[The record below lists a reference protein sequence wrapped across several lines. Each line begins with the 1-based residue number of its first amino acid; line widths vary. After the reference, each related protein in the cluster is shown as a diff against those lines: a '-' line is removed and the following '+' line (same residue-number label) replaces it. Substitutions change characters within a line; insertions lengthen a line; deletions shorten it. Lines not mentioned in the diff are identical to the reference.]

1 MHYLS
6 LPHHVS
12 PMKLP
17 LLSLAA
23 LSFASLSAAPALADT
38 VTTPIN
44 LGTLGG
50 TSSIAYDVSE
60 DGAVVTG
67 WSQNASGNDHAF
79 RWTQASGMTDLGTL
93 GGNISWG
100 ISTSFDGSV
109 VVGKAY
115 LPDNITFRAFRWTQ
129 SSGMVDLGTLGGTK
143 SYSPSV
149 SGDGSTIVGYS
160 YITGDSAWHAF
171 RWTQTTGMADLGT
184 LGGINSYANSV
195 SADGST
201 VVGGSQIAGNSASHA
216 FRWTQASGMT
226 DLGTLGGI
234 NSNALGV
241 SADGSTVVGQASII
255 GNSAYHAMR
264 WTQASG
270 MTDLGTLGG
279 TNSWAGRAS
288 FNGSIVMGSS
298 QIAGN
303 SAWHAYRWTQET
315 GMKDLN
321 ALLADAG
328 VNMTGITLKEVD
340 DFSSNGRY
348 IVGQGDFPGA
358 AQRGFLV
365 CYDPNNGCIGLT
377 TGEAQADSAQTLADD
392 RRATMTRSRATA
404 NELLGMTRP
413 MSENA
418 YVTAG
423 GLFGSAVGYAAG
435 QASRYGFTVLGG
447 LGWGAQN
454 YGSGIEQDNAL
465 TLAAALRYTLDKPF
479 FGGRVAFSPYVE
491 LGGWATPEETL
502 TLTRGYVNGA
512 GFSTGRG
519 SADASSFAG
528 YARSGLIWDA
538 TASDR
543 LTGYGEIGRQYLSI
557 ASYIE
562 APGLANPF
570 PASVDGGTLFMNVA
584 KVGAAWTHE
593 TNHLLSLP
601 NGKPLPISLTLAGA
615 VVHSFS
621 PHTALTASLAA
632 AGTVRTNSPSE
643 TWGEFGG
650 RLSARFTQN
659 LSLGLDLSGTAGAD
673 PIGTSLH
680 GGASLAYAF

>member
-143 SYSPSV
+143 SYSPAV

-160 YITGDSAWHAF
+160 YITGD
-171 RWTQTTGMADLGT
+171 
-184 LGGINSYANSV
+184 I
-195 SADGST
+195 
-201 VVGGSQIAGNSASHA
+201 
-216 FRWTQASGMT
+216 
-226 DLGTLGGI
+226 
-234 NSNALGV
+234 
-241 SADGSTVVGQASII
+241 
-255 GNSAYHAMR
+255 AYHAFR

-392 RRATMTRSRATA
+392 RRATMIRSRATA

-423 GLFGSAVGYAAG
+423 GLFGCRTSTSCA
-435 QASRYGFTVLGG
+435 GFT
-447 LGWGAQN
+447 ART
-454 YGSGIEQDNAL
+454 SPI
-465 TLAAALRYTLDKPF
+465 PF
-479 FGGRVAFSPYVE
+479 
-491 LGGWATPEETL
+491 WA
-502 TLTRGYVNGA
+502 
-512 GFSTGRG
+512 
-519 SADASSFAG
+519 
-528 YARSGLIWDA
+528 
-538 TASDR
+538 
-543 LTGYGEIGRQYLSI
+543 
-557 ASYIE
+557 
-562 APGLANPF
+562 
-570 PASVDGGTLFMNVA
+570 
-584 KVGAAWTHE
+584 
-593 TNHLLSLP
+593 
-601 NGKPLPISLTLAGA
+601 
-615 VVHSFS
+615 
-621 PHTALTASLAA
+621 
-632 AGTVRTNSPSE
+632 
-643 TWGEFGG
+643 
-650 RLSARFTQN
+650 
-659 LSLGLDLSGTAGAD
+659 
-673 PIGTSLH
+673 
-680 GGASLAYAF
+680 